1 MAAHRGRSN
10 WKADGLG
17 LVRLSGAA
25 IKNNSSKAIAVVS
38 VVSLAALFAFSG
50 KPQPEPNNTMKNL
63 LVAAEDRQ
71 VEIEKQQALD
81 LEAERL
87 RLEAEV
93 IAAAESEAEA
103 QRVIEEA
110 RIEAIRVEEARVN
123 RLRVPLR
130 SGWYVTSPFGTRCD
144 VLGAYNGCVTHTGL
158 DFGTGAQTGWS
169 AFPVAKGVVIGTF
182 SYSGPWPTCGNYLA
196 VYHEELGFT
205 SIYCHLA
212 AVYVLDGQAVDPDTA
227 LGEVGTTGMSTGI
240 HLHLGFYS
248 GMDFGSDASVFDP
261 VPWMIENG
269 LL

>member
-1 MAAHRGRSN
+1 MAAHRGRAN
-10 WKADGLG
+10 WKADGKG
-17 LVRLSGAA
+17 LVRLLFSVT
-25 IKNNSSKAIAVVS
+25 KEKVSTVIAVVS
-38 VVSLAALFAFSG
+38 VVGLVALFAFSG
-50 KPQPEPNNTMKNL
+50 KPQPQPQPNNTMDNL
-63 LVAAEDRQ
+63 LVAAEKRQ
-71 VEIEKQQALD
+71 AID
-81 LEAERL
+81 LENERL

-93 IAAAESEAEA
+93 LAAAESEAA
-103 QRVIEEA
+103 ALQAIEDA
-110 RIEAIRVEEARVN
+110 RLEAIRVEDARVN

-130 SGWYVTSPFGTRCD
+130 NGWYVTSPFGTRCD
-144 VLGAYNGCVTHTGL
+144 VLGAYNGCITHTGL

-169 AFPVAKGVVIGTF
+169 AFPVATGVVIGTF
-182 SYSGPWPTCGNYLA
+182 SFDGPWASCGNYVA
-196 VYHEELGFT
+196 VYHQQLGFT

-212 AVYVLDGQAVDPDTA
+212 EVYISDGQTVDPDTA